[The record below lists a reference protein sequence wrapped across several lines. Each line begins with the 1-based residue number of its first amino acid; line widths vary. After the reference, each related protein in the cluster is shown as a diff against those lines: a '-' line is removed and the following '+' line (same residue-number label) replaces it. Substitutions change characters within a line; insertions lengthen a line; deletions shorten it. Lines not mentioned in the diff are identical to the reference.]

1 MSKTFAEYE
10 EEYQSCLNR
19 IRSVLAKTPRSSNHI
34 QDCQEWLSVARSA
47 AIAMQ
52 GLAEVQGDYVTIQQA
67 QERFDKD
74 LTPLQM
80 ELARGSVTENEQDPL
95 FYRQVDLEQQGMY
108 DTEAL
113 LQSSHALLLESQA
126 LVSDTEYIGMNTLT
140 QMSQQREQLY
150 IASNHLEGTTYAV
163 QQAGIML
170 RNMRDKVWRNKM
182 ALQFIV
188 VVLILLNGGVVVLI
202 WKKKHHSH

>member
-1 MSKTFAEYE
+1 M
-10 EEYQSCLNR
+10 NR

-126 LVSDTEYIGMNTLT
+126 YVTNLCCCLLFGCTIYITLSHTHTHTHSLIFTLLFSPALSLIQNILV
-140 QMSQQREQLY
+140 
-150 IASNHLEGTTYAV
+150 
-163 QQAGIML
+163 
-170 RNMRDKVWRNKM
+170 
-182 ALQFIV
+182 
-188 VVLILLNGGVVVLI
+188 
-202 WKKKHHSH
+202 